1 MDKNNLTIIELLNK
15 NTHIKNSANEIDIKN
30 RDNEIDI
37 KNSANEIDIKNT
49 HSLNLDEIDINTNIN
64 ITNDISINNKNNINL
79 NEIDINFKCVSD
91 IVYPTDTTYPIDTID
106 TIDTTDTIDTIDPIG
121 QIPDN
126 TDYEYMFELNL
137 TNKNKPKNRFDDEI
151 KSLLD
156 DVKITQY
163 DTFDIINKK
172 IDDSIDKIYGI
183 FSNYEKNELNKD
195 DTKKILNN
203 VEIIDFDDIKRDDII
218 TCFNLKMFFDLKLF
232 DKFKVK
238 NVSKTNKIIK
248 GLTFTNDLIVISFK
262 SKNVYY
268 REIDDEKMLK
278 LKLLDYL

>member
-15 NTHIKNSANEIDIKN
+15 NTH
-30 RDNEIDI
+30 I

-91 IVYPTDTTYPIDTID
+91 IVYPTDTTYPIDTTD
-106 TIDTTDTIDTIDPIG
+106 TIDTIDTIDPIG

-137 TNKNKPKNRFDDEI
+137 TNKNKHKNRFDDDI